1 MPQELLAGRGEP
13 RALPATLDKLHAGQ
27 RLELTERFRHRR
39 LAQMQP
45 LGGAP
50 EIALLRDGDKAAQM
64 AKADAGR
71 QVR

>member
-13 RALPATLDKLHAGQ
+13 RALPAAFHELHTGKRFEFAQ
-27 RLELTERFRHRR
+27 RFRYRR

-50 EIALLRDGDKAAQM
+50 QIALLRDGDKAAQM